1 MKLTDLEKNRGLKIN
16 NRLKQGGTPSRFGGE
31 AAATLDRKAQRKL
44 DQEKGLVP
52 FAVKIPAELATRLRE
67 RAQSG
72 GLDLNA
78 LVAEMLEQGL
88 AVASTGATP
97 G

>member
-16 NRLKQGGTPSRFGGE
+16 SRLKQGGTPSRFGGE

-52 FAVKIPAELATRLRE
+52 FAVKISAELATRLRE
-67 RAQSG
+67 QAQAG
-72 GLDLNA
+72 GLDLNT
-78 LVAEMLEQGL
+78 LVGELLEKGL
-88 AVASTGATP
+88 AAASTGAIP
-97 G
+97 E